1 MIRFQMQMRK
11 TASLAVVV
19 AALSACGNTS
29 TTAPADTASGMQ
41 AAVEQAEGDAQ
52 AAGAASTGDAPLKP
66 GQTIQGSIE
75 ADVGNGTQS
84 FRSLAT
90 KVADDIGAQVEGKL
104 DTGKGQR
111 AIDDANRKLEKL
123 GVESR
128 VGADDVR
135 EMVEGMAGKTF
146 HDASVMQVDII
157 KSLQVSLKGTASDG
171 AQVDLAMTFDDKS
184 LALTSSNF
192 SYRPKANAMFDFYQ
206 SKGDKQRR
214 WHLCTH
220 RHLRGEGPAG
230 LEDGEEAAVGQPA
243 VGERPL
249 RLRVPTAQADA
260 EVRQVMDRAPRRRY
274 RRGSA
279 KVMRRRASPPHGARH
294 ARRWSWR

>member
-1 MIRFQMQMRK
+1 MSAGQACKPAGVPRWTETIPDRSSAMIRFQMQMRK

-206 SKGDKQRR
+206 SKGDKDVEVTLERFER
-214 WHLCTH
+214 NADGTYALTGTFAAKD
-220 RHLRGEGPAG
+220 LPASKMAKK
-230 LEDGEEAAVGQPA
+230 LP
-243 VGERPL
+243 
-249 RLRVPTAQADA
+249 
-260 EVRQVMDRAPRRRY
+260 
-274 RRGSA
+274 SA
-279 KVMRRRASPPHGARH
+279 SL
-294 ARRWSWR
+294 